1 MKLPNRPVILTL
13 PAEAEYLDLVRFT
26 LYGIATRLGFSYEET
41 EDMKVAVSE
50 ACNNAV
56 IHAYE
61 PGNSGLIEIRFEPSV
76 EQLRIIVK
84 DEGHSF
90 DVNKLKSSSSMH
102 DRTLDDTQVGGLG
115 LYLMQA
121 LMDEVEVKVNGGTE
135 VKLIKKLIKSEE
147 MV

>member
-1 MKLPNRPVILTL
+1 MKLPNRPVCLTM

-61 PGNSGLIEIRFEPSV
+61 PGNSGLIEIRFEPSAEGLCIV
-76 EQLRIIVK
+76 VK
-84 DEGHSF
+84 DEGQSF
-90 DVNKLKSSSSMH
+90 DVHKLQSSTSMH
-102 DRTLDDTQVGGLG
+102 DRTLTDTQVGGLG

-121 LMDEVEVKVNGGTE
+121 LMDEVEVKSDGGTE
-135 VKLIKKLIKSEE
+135 VTLIKKLIKSEE

>member
-1 MKLPNRPVILTL
+1 MNLPNRPVTLSL
-13 PAEAEYLDLVRFT
+13 PADAEYLDLVRFT
-26 LYGIATRLGFSYEET
+26 LYGIATRMGFSYEET

-61 PGNSGLIEIRFEPSV
+61 PGNSGFIEIRFEPS
-76 EQLRIIVK
+76 ENGLTIAIK
-84 DEGHSF
+84 DEGNSF
-90 DVNKLKSSSSMH
+90 DIESLKTTTSLH
-102 DRTLDDTQVGGLG
+102 DRTLNDTQVGGLG

-121 LMDEVEVKVNGGTE
+121 LMDEVEVRTNGGTE
-135 VKLIKKLIKSEE
+135 VVLTKTLSKSEE

>member
-1 MKLPNRPVILTL
+1 MKLPNRPVTLTL

-61 PGNSGLIEIRFEPSV
+61 PGNSGLIEIKFVPSA
-76 EQLRIIVK
+76 EELRILVK

-90 DVNKLKSSSSMH
+90 DINKLKSSTSMH
-102 DRTLDDTQVGGLG
+102 DRTLNDTQVGGLG

-135 VKLIKKLIKSEE
+135 VTLIKKLIKSEE

>member
-1 MKLPNRPVILTL
+1 MKLPNRPVTLSL

-26 LYGIATRLGFSYEET
+26 LYGIATRMGFSYEET

-61 PGNSGLIEIRFEPSV
+61 PGNSGFIVIRFEPSEEGLKIV
-76 EQLRIIVK
+76 VK
-84 DEGHSF
+84 DEGNSF
-90 DVNKLKSSSSMH
+90 DIEKLKTTTSLH
-102 DRTLDDTQVGGLG
+102 DRTLNDTQVGGLG

-121 LMDEVEVKVNGGTE
+121 LMDEVEVRTNGGTE
-135 VKLIKKLIKSEE
+135 VVLTKTLYKSEE

>member
-1 MKLPNRPVILTL
+1 MKLPNRPVTLTL
-13 PAEAEYLDLVRFT
+13 PAAAEYLDLVRFT
-26 LYGIATRLGFSYEET
+26 LYGIATRMGFTYEET

-61 PGNSGLIEIRFEPSV
+61 PGNSGFIELRFEPSDTG
-76 EQLRIIVK
+76 LSIIIK
-84 DEGHSF
+84 DEGHCF
-90 DVNKLKSSSSMH
+90 DIEKLKTTTSLH
-102 DRTLDDTQVGGLG
+102 DRTLNETQVGGLG

-121 LMDEVEVKVNGGTE
+121 LMDEVEVRANGGTE
-135 VKLIKKLIKSEE
+135 VVLTKTLCKSEE

>member
-1 MKLPNRPVILTL
+1 MKLPNRPVSMTL

-50 ACNNAV
+50 ACNNVV

-61 PGNSGLIEIRFEPSV
+61 PGSSGLIAIRFEPSA
-76 EQLRIIVK
+76 EGLRIFVK
-84 DEGHSF
+84 DEGTSF
-90 DVNKLKSSSSMH
+90 DTGKLQASTSMH
-102 DRTLDDTQVGGLG
+102 DKTLDDTQVGGLG

-121 LMDEVEVKVNGGTE
+121 LMDEVEVKSNCGTE
-135 VKLIKKLIKSEE
+135 VILTKMLIKSEE

>member
-1 MKLPNRPVILTL
+1 MRLPNRPVSLTL

-61 PGNSGLIEIRFEPSV
+61 PGNSGLIEIRFEPSPD
-76 EQLRIIVK
+76 ELRIIVK
-84 DEGHSF
+84 DEGLSF
-90 DVNKLKSSSSMH
+90 DIDKLISSTSMH
-102 DRTLDDTQVGGLG
+102 DRSLSDTQVGGLG

-135 VKLIKKLIKSEE
+135 VTLIKKLIKSEE